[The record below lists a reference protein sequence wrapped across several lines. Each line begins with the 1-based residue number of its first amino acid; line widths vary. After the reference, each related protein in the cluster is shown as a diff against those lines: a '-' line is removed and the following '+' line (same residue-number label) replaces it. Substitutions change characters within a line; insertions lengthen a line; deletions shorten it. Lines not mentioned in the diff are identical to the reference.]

1 MTNRFSKIYP
11 RDSAAALSCV
21 GRKSSL
27 LAGIVSGRSVCKFFH
42 TIGEQQGGCMI
53 GAVFEQE
60 TFRIKEKSISK
71 GDNTRVHIFV

>member
-1 MTNRFSKIYP
+1 
-11 RDSAAALSCV
+11 
-21 GRKSSL
+21 
-27 LAGIVSGRSVCKFFH
+27 
-42 TIGEQQGGCMI
+42 MI